1 MYFIYKMFALDRET
15 ATILAVVVCI
25 AASVYLY
32 RELKGSKDEI
42 TKITSF
48 LDKVK
53 EEEKQFME
61 QQEQMKRQMQ
71 MNRQAQASQQ
81 APEASQPKPKTS
93 EKRVTRGQ
101 SPVNKSLE

>member
-1 MYFIYKMFALDRET
+1 MFALDRET
-15 ATILAVVVCI
+15 ATIRAGVGCI
-25 AASVYLY
+25 AAAVYLY
-32 RELKGSKDEI
+32 RELRGSKEEI

-61 QQEQMKRQMQ
+61 QQEQMKRQIQ

-81 APEASQPKPKTS
+81 AQAASQTKPKTP

-101 SPVNKSLE
+101 SPANKSPE

>member
-1 MYFIYKMFALDRET
+1 MFAFDRET
-15 ATILAVVVCI
+15 ATVIAVIVCI
-25 AASVYLY
+25 AASVYMY
-32 RELKGSKDEI
+32 RELRGSKEEI

-61 QQEQMKRQMQ
+61 QQEQMKRQVQ
-71 MNRQAQASQQ
+71 LNRQAQASQQ
-81 APEASQPKPKTS
+81 AQPQATPGAQPKSKTP

-101 SPVNKSLE
+101 SPVDNSSE